1 MVTNSGGGG
10 VITSRPLSS
19 EERCVG
25 GVSNGIDTLDG
36 QTWPKVVQG
45 RGTLTDLLNSKATRE
60 TEAEEEELIEELFS
74 LLTWQPA
81 DSPSNRLQLRKSIQI
96 PPLAMTASLHPEAKP
111 HPDAEPHHYY
121 GTRLSTVL
129 LVTHDGR
136 AKFVERDVWMLADP
150 GDEDKVTRGDPRAQR
165 EYSFY
170 LAGKSSGGGFAGVG
184 GC

>member
-1 MVTNSGGGG
+1 
-10 VITSRPLSS
+10 
-19 EERCVG
+19 
-25 GVSNGIDTLDG
+25 
-36 QTWPKVVQG
+36 
-45 RGTLTDLLNSKATRE
+45 
-60 TEAEEEELIEELFS
+60 
-74 LLTWQPA
+74 
-81 DSPSNRLQLRKSIQI
+81 
-96 PPLAMTASLHPEAKP
+96 MTASLHPEAKP

-136 AKFVERDVWMLADP
+136 AKLVERDVWMLADP

-170 LAGKSSGGGFAGVG
+170 LAGKSSGEGFAGVG